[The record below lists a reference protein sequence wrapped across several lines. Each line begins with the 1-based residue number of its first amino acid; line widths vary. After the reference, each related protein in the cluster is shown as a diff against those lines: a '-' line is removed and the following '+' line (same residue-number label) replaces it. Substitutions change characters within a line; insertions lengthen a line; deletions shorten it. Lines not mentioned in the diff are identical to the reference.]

1 MFLNLNQKVSNA
13 SVGYILRRTIDLSG
27 QQGNAYY
34 LMGLVSEYAYALKL
48 SKTDIL
54 KRMMSGDYDNLVAEF
69 DAAFGELFY
78 LVVPEDMDIKALEI
92 KSAKIRKEVYNVQ
105 N

>member
-1 MFLNLNQKVSNA
+1 MFLTLNQKVSNA

-27 QQGNAYY
+27 PQGNAYY
-34 LMGLVSEYAYALKL
+34 LLGLVGEYSTAIGIDGKALH
-48 SKTDIL
+48 
-54 KRMMSGDYDNLVAEF
+54 KRMTDGDYDNLVAEF

-78 LVVPEDMDIKALEI
+78 LVVPEDMDINALSI
-92 KSAKIRKEVYNVQ
+92 KSNQIREEVYNVQ